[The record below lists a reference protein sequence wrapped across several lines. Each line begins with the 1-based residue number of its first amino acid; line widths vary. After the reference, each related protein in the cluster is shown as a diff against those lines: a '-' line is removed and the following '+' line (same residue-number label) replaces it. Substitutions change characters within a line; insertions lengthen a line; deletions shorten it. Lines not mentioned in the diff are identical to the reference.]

1 MLTMLPWTS
10 SIMLFC
16 LCVPCLFQKF
26 LGRTC
31 EKQIKTKCADVFFF
45 FNLVIRLFNIKTH
58 KIVESLGRKTE

>member
-45 FNLVIRLFNIKTH
+45 FFQSGDQIIQH
-58 KIVESLGRKTE
+58 KNT

>member
-45 FNLVIRLFNIKTH
+45 FQSGDQIIQH
-58 KIVESLGRKTE
+58 KNT